1 MKGYAYSRGTCTRWS
16 KKQQTRVGFSEGLV
30 QSTGCSVNS
39 ARAGC
44 IAYVAVLIANWQ
56 DPSHIILYAL
66 TVTFLRVFYSYD
78 NYV

>member
-1 MKGYAYSRGTCTRWS
+1 
-16 KKQQTRVGFSEGLV
+16 V
-30 QSTGCSVNS
+30 QSTGRSVNS

-66 TVTFLRVFYSYD
+66 TVAFLRVFYSYN

>member
-1 MKGYAYSRGTCTRWS
+1 M
-16 KKQQTRVGFSEGLV
+16 

-66 TVTFLRVFYSYD
+66 TVTFLRVFYSYN